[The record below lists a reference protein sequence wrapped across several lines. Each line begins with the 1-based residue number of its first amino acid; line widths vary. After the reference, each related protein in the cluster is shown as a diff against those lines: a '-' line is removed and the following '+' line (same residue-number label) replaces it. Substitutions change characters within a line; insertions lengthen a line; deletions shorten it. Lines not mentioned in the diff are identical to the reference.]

1 MKKTSTTNILAKIFK
16 KTPEKKVKKKTKPK
30 VAKKSTPPKAKV
42 VKKNIPVKKTK
53 TKKVTATKIKKN
65 LKTVSKKAAP
75 EKVEIKTDNLRISK
89 SNEVKPEIKKVKK
102 QETEKREYKVKDYV
116 VYPKHGVGQ
125 ITEFKKINIGGIDV
139 ETYVLKFEKD
149 KANGMVPVNKQSHL
163 RPLATIN
170 QVNKCISILK
180 SKPKIKRSMWSRRAQ
195 EYEAK
200 ISSGKIYELAEVVRD
215 LNKGDDL
222 MVDQS
227 YSERQLFEKAYE
239 RILSEFQ
246 IVMGVSLEDTQKK
259 LDKALKR
266 NLEGQP
272 KTIAAPTKI
281 KDPAADP
288 DADSVQI
295 TDTENLTSGDQLQ
308 AVERVLK
315 RTRGIASYEII
326 SEKKLIGLLE
336 PWLGTGNVTADLPIP
351 VMIDVILN
359 PEKRFNEKGLRI
371 ELSAVAPGA
380 KLDTHGRWRQ
390 NLERGLQTMRILA
403 GLILMLVTIATATV
417 IIFATR
423 AGLGTNKETVEV
435 LHLIGAHDKFISRQF
450 ERQFLTLSLLSCII
464 GYGAAAGIFHML
476 FILMTDMEDMQFYL
490 LLLGVP
496 FLSILMTWLIIR
508 NFVIRTLAKA
518 L

>member
-16 KTPEKKVKKKTKPK
+16 KNPEKKAKKKTVTK
-30 VAKKSTPPKAKV
+30 VT
-42 VKKNIPVKKTK
+42 KKTK
-53 TKKVTATKIKKN
+53 TKVKAKTIKKIKVIKKVTSKIKKN
-65 LKTVSKKAAP
+65 LKTVSTKP
-75 EKVEIKTDNLRISK
+75 VLQKVEVKNDNLRISK

-102 QETEKREYKVKDYV
+102 QETEKKEYKVKDYV

-139 ETYVLKFEKD
+139 DTYVLKFEKD

-246 IVMGVSLEDTQKK
+246 IVMGVPLEDTQKK

-266 NLEGQP
+266 NLEGQV
-272 KTIAAPTKI
+272 KVITAPSKLVEPETSEAE
-281 KDPAADP
+281 PA
-288 DADSVQI
+288 
-295 TDTENLTSGDQLQ
+295 TDTED
-308 AVERVLK
+308 
-315 RTRGIASYEII
+315 
-326 SEKKLIGLLE
+326 
-336 PWLGTGNVTADLPIP
+336 
-351 VMIDVILN
+351 
-359 PEKRFNEKGLRI
+359 
-371 ELSAVAPGA
+371 
-380 KLDTHGRWRQ
+380 
-390 NLERGLQTMRILA
+390 
-403 GLILMLVTIATATV
+403 
-417 IIFATR
+417 
-423 AGLGTNKETVEV
+423 
-435 LHLIGAHDKFISRQF
+435 
-450 ERQFLTLSLLSCII
+450 
-464 GYGAAAGIFHML
+464 
-476 FILMTDMEDMQFYL
+476 
-490 LLLGVP
+490 
-496 FLSILMTWLIIR
+496 
-508 NFVIRTLAKA
+508 
-518 L
+518 

>member
-1 MKKTSTTNILAKIFK
+1 MKKISSKNILAKIFRK
-16 KTPEKKVKKKTKPK
+16 KAVTKIKKVVSKPNKKNKIKSQKKNT
-30 VAKKSTPPKAKV
+30 AKKNVS
-42 VKKNIPVKKTK
+42 
-53 TKKVTATKIKKN
+53 KIKKN
-65 LKTVSKKAAP
+65 LKPKAIVKNNNL
-75 EKVEIKTDNLRISK
+75 EKTEVKTNNLRISK
-89 SNEVKPEIKKVKK
+89 SNEIKPEIKKVKK

-246 IVMGVSLEDTQKK
+246 IVMDVSLEITQKK

-266 NLEGQP
+266 NLEGQVAA
-272 KTIAAPTKI
+272 IAAPAKTVMQTKMTEAE
-281 KDPAADP
+281 P
-288 DADSVQI
+288 V
-295 TDTENLTSGDQLQ
+295 TDT
-308 AVERVLK
+308 
-315 RTRGIASYEII
+315 
-326 SEKKLIGLLE
+326 
-336 PWLGTGNVTADLPIP
+336 
-351 VMIDVILN
+351 
-359 PEKRFNEKGLRI
+359 
-371 ELSAVAPGA
+371 
-380 KLDTHGRWRQ
+380 Q
-390 NLERGLQTMRILA
+390 N
-403 GLILMLVTIATATV
+403 
-417 IIFATR
+417 
-423 AGLGTNKETVEV
+423 
-435 LHLIGAHDKFISRQF
+435 
-450 ERQFLTLSLLSCII
+450 
-464 GYGAAAGIFHML
+464 
-476 FILMTDMEDMQFYL
+476 
-490 LLLGVP
+490 
-496 FLSILMTWLIIR
+496 
-508 NFVIRTLAKA
+508 
-518 L
+518 

>member
-16 KTPEKKVKKKTKPK
+16 KTPEKKVKKNKVTKVTKKPKTKVIKKTAPIKKAK
-30 VAKKSTPPKAKV
+30 VAKT
-42 VKKNIPVKKTK
+42 
-53 TKKVTATKIKKN
+53 KKN
-65 LKTVSKKAAP
+65 LKTVNTKSTP
-75 EKVEIKTDNLRISK
+75 QKVEVKSDNLRISK

-102 QETEKREYKVKDYV
+102 QETEKREYKIKDYV

-149 KANGMVPVNKQSHL
+149 KANGMVPINKQSHL

-246 IVMGVSLEDTQKK
+246 IVMGVPLEDTQKK

-266 NLEGQP
+266 NLEDQA
-272 KTIAAPTKI
+272 KAIAAPKKI
-281 KDPAADP
+281 KEPVAELDT
-288 DADSVQI
+288 DSEPI
-295 TDTENLTSGDQLQ
+295 TDTQD
-308 AVERVLK
+308 
-315 RTRGIASYEII
+315 
-326 SEKKLIGLLE
+326 
-336 PWLGTGNVTADLPIP
+336 
-351 VMIDVILN
+351 
-359 PEKRFNEKGLRI
+359 
-371 ELSAVAPGA
+371 
-380 KLDTHGRWRQ
+380 
-390 NLERGLQTMRILA
+390 
-403 GLILMLVTIATATV
+403 
-417 IIFATR
+417 
-423 AGLGTNKETVEV
+423 
-435 LHLIGAHDKFISRQF
+435 
-450 ERQFLTLSLLSCII
+450 
-464 GYGAAAGIFHML
+464 
-476 FILMTDMEDMQFYL
+476 
-490 LLLGVP
+490 
-496 FLSILMTWLIIR
+496 
-508 NFVIRTLAKA
+508 
-518 L
+518 